1 MHLIIHQNATWLI
14 LNTLKGQ
21 QYNRRYP
28 VSVLYIVACKYHK
41 SLMHGVN
48 NIRLYL
54 AVGWSLW
61 DSSQRKHFLNPDFL
75 FFSWSKEKSW
85 SISITD
91 CLNLINCLYRKW
103 RTNSF
108 LLLFF
113 QQDFPPGIPPT
124 AHPPVLPGWP
134 AAGTCTQN
142 RMHIPSSIKG
152 LGETCF
158 DTLIIWKSPSVC
170 TCEKAAIHALVSP
183 SCLLNC
189 DSVWQHCSSSWISPV
204 SVSSIS
210 NNNQKKLPLMCHLWK
225 CTQLS
230 CSPIDSAAADIW

>member
-21 QYNRRYP
+21 RYNGRYP

-75 FFSWSKEKSW
+75 FFFVVKREELEYQHHSLFKPDKLFVQKV
-85 SISITD
+85 TD
-91 CLNLINCLYRKW
+91 K
-103 RTNSF
+103 F

-134 AAGTCTQN
+134 AAGTCTHPELHAH
-142 RMHIPSSIKG
+142 RIGCIYHRALRVWVKHV
-152 LGETCF
+152 
-158 DTLIIWKSPSVC
+158 LI
-170 TCEKAAIHALVSP
+170 L
-183 SCLLNC
+183 
-189 DSVWQHCSSSWISPV
+189 
-204 SVSSIS
+204 
-210 NNNQKKLPLMCHLWK
+210 
-225 CTQLS
+225 
-230 CSPIDSAAADIW
+230 

>member
-61 DSSQRKHFLNPDFL
+61 DSSQSKHFLNPDFL
-75 FFSWSKEKSW
+75 FFPWSKEKSW
-85 SISITD
+85 RISITD

-103 RTNSF
+103 RTNGF

-134 AAGTCTQN
+134 AAGTCT
-142 RMHIPSSIKG
+142 HPE
-152 LGETCF
+152 L
-158 DTLIIWKSPSVC
+158 
-170 TCEKAAIHALVSP
+170 HAHRIG
-183 SCLLNC
+183 CINC
-189 DSVWQHCSSSWISPV
+189 DSVWQHCSLTWISPV

-230 CSPIDSAAADIW
+230 CLPIDSAAADIW